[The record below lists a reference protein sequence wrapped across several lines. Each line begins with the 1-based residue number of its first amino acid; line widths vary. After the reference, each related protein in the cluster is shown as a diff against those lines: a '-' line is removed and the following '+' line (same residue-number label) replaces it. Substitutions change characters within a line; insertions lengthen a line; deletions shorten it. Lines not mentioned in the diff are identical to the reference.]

1 MPHDKRVQGFT
12 LLELMVTVAIM
23 AIMAAVAFPSMRD
36 FVSNSRLVNRS
47 EQIANA
53 FRFARTEA
61 VRMNTPVLLCG
72 VLIRKDGRNTGVCD
86 ETKISDG
93 ILIFADENRDGKY
106 DATKDSAL
114 RTVTLNGPNISA
126 NNKMSVKTEICDLAG
141 TVCSASPS
149 NMFVFLPNGSFGYRK
164 TAASSSS
171 SPASNYA
178 GFVNQYEFGSKYVR
192 LAVKDA
198 SRTNSPVRY
207 ALITPMGNT
216 STCGS
221 SASAKDALSGDLVKF
236 CTK

>member
-1 MPHDKRVQGFT
+1 MPHYQKTQGFT

-23 AIMAAVAFPSMRD
+23 AIMAAIAFPSMRD

-72 VLIRKDGRNTGVCD
+72 VTIRKDGRPSGVCD

-93 ILIFADENRDGKY
+93 ILIFADKDRNGKY
-106 DATKDSAL
+106 DAKLDSAL
-114 RTVTLNGPNISA
+114 RTITLNGPNISA
-126 NNKMSVKTEICDLAG
+126 SNKVSVTTETCDLAG
-141 TVCSASPS
+141 TACRPSPS
-149 NMFVFLPNGSFGYRK
+149 NTFVFLPNGMFGYKK
-164 TAASSSS
+164 TAA
-171 SPASNYA
+171 AYTANDYTN
-178 GFVNQYEFGSKYVR
+178 FVAQNEFGAKYIR

-198 SRTNSPVRY
+198 GRTVSPVRY
-207 ALITPMGNT
+207 ALVTPTGNAA
-216 STCGS
+216 TCS
-221 SASAKDALSGDLVKF
+221 PSAAAKDALSGDLVKF

>member
-23 AIMAAVAFPSMRD
+23 AIMAAIAFPSMRD

-72 VLIRKDGRNTGVCD
+72 VLIRKDGRNTGVSD

-106 DATKDSAL
+106 DATEDSAL

-171 SPASNYA
+171 PASNYA

-207 ALITPMGNT
+207 TLITPMGNT

>member
-23 AIMAAVAFPSMRD
+23 AIMAAIAFPSMRD
-36 FVSNSRLVNRS
+36 FVSNS
-47 EQIANA
+47 NA

-106 DATKDSAL
+106 DATEDSAL

-149 NMFVFLPNGSFGYRK
+149 NMFVSFPNGSFGYRH
-164 TAASSSS
+164 TAASSS

-207 ALITPMGNT
+207 TLITPMGNT

>member
-1 MPHDKRVQGFT
+1 MPHDKRVQGVT

-23 AIMAAVAFPSMRD
+23 AIMAAIAFPSMRD

-106 DATKDSAL
+106 DATEDSAL

-164 TAASSSS
+164 TAASSS

>member
-1 MPHDKRVQGFT
+1 MPHNKRVQGFT

-23 AIMAAVAFPSMRD
+23 AIMAAIAFPSMRD

-72 VLIRKDGRNTGVCD
+72 VTIRKDGRPSGVCD

-93 ILIFADENRDGKY
+93 ILIFADKDRNGKY
-106 DATKDSAL
+106 DAKLDSAL
-114 RTVTLNGPNISA
+114 RTITLNGPNISA
-126 NNKMSVKTEICDLAG
+126 SNKVSVTTETCDLAG
-141 TVCSASPS
+141 TACRPSPS
-149 NMFVFLPNGSFGYRK
+149 NTFVFLPNGMFGYKK
-164 TAASSSS
+164 TAA
-171 SPASNYA
+171 AYTANDYTN
-178 GFVNQYEFGSKYVR
+178 FVAQNEFGAKYIR

-198 SRTNSPVRY
+198 GRTVSPVRY
-207 ALITPMGNT
+207 ALVTPTGNAA
-216 STCGS
+216 TCS
-221 SASAKDALSGDLVKF
+221 PSAAAKDALSGDLVKF

>member
-23 AIMAAVAFPSMRD
+23 AIMAAIAFPSMRD

-72 VLIRKDGRNTGVCD
+72 VLIRKDGRPTGVCD

-93 ILIFADENRDGKY
+93 ILIFADKDRNGQY
-106 DATKDSAL
+106 DAKIDSAL
-114 RTVTLNGPNISA
+114 RTITLNGPNIA
-126 NNKMSVKTEICDLAG
+126 AGNKISVTTQTCDLAG
-141 TVCSASPS
+141 TVCSTSPS
-149 NMFVFLPNGSFGYRK
+149 NTFVFLPNGFFGYK
-164 TAASSSS
+164 KNAAAST
-171 SPASNYA
+171 ATDYTT
-178 GFVNQYEFGSKYVR
+178 FVAQNEFGSKYIR

-198 SRTNSPVRY
+198 SRETSPVRY
-207 ALITPMGNT
+207 TLITPTGNAA
-216 STCGS
+216 TCS
-221 SASAKDALSGDLVKF
+221 PSASAKDVLSGDLVKF

>member
-1 MPHDKRVQGFT
+1 MPHDRRVQGFT

-23 AIMAAVAFPSMRD
+23 AIMAAIAFPSMRD

-106 DATKDSAL
+106 DATEDSAL

-171 SPASNYA
+171 PASNYA

-207 ALITPMGNT
+207 TLITPMGNT

>member
-23 AIMAAVAFPSMRD
+23 AIMAAIAFPSMRD

-106 DATKDSAL
+106 DATEDSAL

-171 SPASNYA
+171 PASNYA

-192 LAVKDA
+192 LSVKDT

-207 ALITPMGNT
+207 TLITPMGNT

>member
-23 AIMAAVAFPSMRD
+23 AIMAAIAFPSMRD

-106 DATKDSAL
+106 DATEDSAL

-164 TAASSSS
+164 TAASL

-198 SRTNSPVRY
+198 SRTNSPVR
-207 ALITPMGNT
+207 
-216 STCGS
+216 
-221 SASAKDALSGDLVKF
+221 
-236 CTK
+236 CTLG

>member
-23 AIMAAVAFPSMRD
+23 AIMAAIAFPSMRD

-72 VLIRKDGRNTGVCD
+72 VLIRKDGRNAGQCK
-86 ETKISDG
+86 ETNISDG
-93 ILIFADENRDGKY
+93 ILIFADKNRNGKY
-106 DATKDSAL
+106 EANIDSAL

-126 NNKMSVKTEICDLAG
+126 SSKINVKTEICNLTG
-141 TVCSASPS
+141 TACSASPS
-149 NMFVFLPNGSFGYRK
+149 NTFVFLPNGFFGYK
-164 TAASSSS
+164 KNAAAST
-171 SPASNYA
+171 ATNYTT
-178 GFVNQYEFGSKYVR
+178 FVAQYEFGSKYIR
-192 LAVKDA
+192 LGIRDA
-198 SRTNSPVRY
+198 GREVSPVRY
-207 ALITPMGNT
+207 ALITPTGNAA
-216 STCGS
+216 TCSS
-221 SASAKDALSGDLVKF
+221 SASAKDSLSGDLVKF

>member
-93 ILIFADENRDGKY
+93 ILIFADKDRNGIY
-106 DATKDSAL
+106 DAKIDSAL

-164 TAASSSS
+164 TAASSS
-171 SPASNYA
+171 PASNYA
-178 GFVNQYEFGSKYVR
+178 RFVNQYEFGSKYVR

>member
-23 AIMAAVAFPSMRD
+23 AIMAAIAFPSMRD
-36 FVSNSRLVNRS
+36 FVSNSRVVNRS

-171 SPASNYA
+171 PASNYA

-198 SRTNSPVRY
+198 SRTNSRVRY
-207 ALITPMGNT
+207 TLITPMGNT

>member
-72 VLIRKDGRNTGVCD
+72 VLIRKDGRNAGQCKEVN
-86 ETKISDG
+86 ISDG
-93 ILIFADENRDGKY
+93 ILIFADKNRNGTY
-106 DATKDSAL
+106 EANIDSAL

-164 TAASSSS
+164 TAASS

>member
-23 AIMAAVAFPSMRD
+23 AIMAAIAFPSMRD

-106 DATKDSAL
+106 DATEDSAL
-114 RTVTLNGPNISA
+114 RTVKLNGPNISA

-171 SPASNYA
+171 PASNYA

-207 ALITPMGNT
+207 TLITPMGNT

>member
-23 AIMAAVAFPSMRD
+23 AIMAAIAFPSMRD

-72 VLIRKDGRNTGVCD
+72 VTIRKDGRPSGVCD

-93 ILIFADENRDGKY
+93 ILIFADKDRNGKY
-106 DATKDSAL
+106 DAKLDSAL
-114 RTVTLNGPNISA
+114 RTITLNGPNISA
-126 NNKMSVKTEICDLAG
+126 SNKVSVTTETCDLAG
-141 TVCSASPS
+141 TACRPSPS
-149 NMFVFLPNGSFGYRK
+149 NTFVFLPNGMFGYKK
-164 TAASSSS
+164 TAA
-171 SPASNYA
+171 AYTANDYTN
-178 GFVNQYEFGSKYVR
+178 FVAQNEFGAKYIR

-198 SRTNSPVRY
+198 GRTVSPVRY
-207 ALITPMGNT
+207 ALVTPTGNAA
-216 STCGS
+216 TCS
-221 SASAKDALSGDLVKF
+221 PSAAAKDALSGDLVKF

>member
-23 AIMAAVAFPSMRD
+23 AIMAAIAFPSMRN

-53 FRFARTEA
+53 FRFARTEG

-72 VLIRKDGRNTGVCD
+72 VLIRKDGRPTGVCD

-93 ILIFADENRDGKY
+93 ILIFADKDRNGIY
-106 DATKDSAL
+106 DAKIDSAL
-114 RTVTLNGPNISA
+114 RTITLNGPNISA
-126 NNKMSVKTEICDLAG
+126 NSKVSVKTETCDLAG

-149 NMFVFLPNGSFGYRK
+149 NTFVFLPNGFFGYKK
-164 TAASSSS
+164 TAA
-171 SPASNYA
+171 ASTANNYTN
-178 GFVNQYEFGSKYVR
+178 FVAQNEFGSKYIR
-192 LAVKDA
+192 LGIRDA
-198 SRTNSPVRY
+198 GRENSPVRY
-207 ALITPMGNT
+207 ALITPTGNAA
-216 STCGS
+216 TCSS

>member
-86 ETKISDG
+86 ETKINDG
-93 ILIFADENRDGKY
+93 ILIFADKDRNGIY
-106 DATKDSAL
+106 DAKIDSAL

-164 TAASSSS
+164 TAASSS
-171 SPASNYA
+171 PASNYA

-207 ALITPMGNT
+207 TLITPMGNT

>member
-1 MPHDKRVQGFT
+1 
-12 LLELMVTVAIM
+12 MVTVAIM
-23 AIMAAVAFPSMRD
+23 AIMAAIAFPSMRD

-106 DATKDSAL
+106 DATEDSAL

-171 SPASNYA
+171 PASNYA

-207 ALITPMGNT
+207 TLITPMGNT

>member
-23 AIMAAVAFPSMRD
+23 AIMAAIAFPSMRD

-93 ILIFADENRDGKY
+93 ILIFADKDRNGIY
-106 DATKDSAL
+106 DAKIDSAL

-164 TAASSSS
+164 TAASS